1 MGTSNLY
8 NGPKGKSL
16 LPDGYIDPFA
26 EDDEVEGT
34 TDDAI
39 DNADSNDQ
47 DTKDDVGKQ
56 DNNFEQLESPQ
67 LNTIGSWTTAKKSY
81 NNLFKNSSSSNVH
94 RAAKNYVEALGG
106 YKRAAQ
112 QASKAKKVTS
122 TLIELFGGGSNQ
134 VKRKLTELGISF
146 DGRSTKEIFKEV
158 LERKLLLPPSIRDN
172 ALANTAVLETYSDL
186 LKSELFTPDSLDMFD
201 KGALEFL
208 ICTYLKHYIFDKMIQ
223 EVSRKEFTKSI
234 EEIKK
239 IENQV
244 YKYVSSC
251 VDNIVPKYIKD
262 INFWGN
268 IAKKVN
274 DIYKGCYKQ
283 LEEGLTNETSSS
295 KDK

>member
-16 LPDGYIDPFA
+16 LPDGYIDPFV
-26 EDDEVEGT
+26 EDGGDEEM

-39 DNADSNDQ
+39 DDADSNDQ
-47 DTKDDVGKQ
+47 DTKDDKGKQ
-56 DNNFEQLESPQ
+56 DNNTGQVQ
-67 LNTIGSWTTAKKSY
+67 TTQVNTVGSWTTAKKSY
-81 NNLFKNSSSSNVH
+81 NSLFKNGSSSNVH

-106 YKRAAQ
+106 YRRAAK

-134 VKRKLTELGISF
+134 VKRKLAELGISF
-146 DGRSTKEIFKEV
+146 EGRSTKEIFKEV

-208 ICTYLKHYIFDKMIQ
+208 ICTYLKHYIFD
-223 EVSRKEFTKSI
+223 
-234 EEIKK
+234 
-239 IENQV
+239 N
-244 YKYVSSC
+244 
-251 VDNIVPKYIKD
+251 P
-262 INFWGN
+262 
-268 IAKKVN
+268 
-274 DIYKGCYKQ
+274 
-283 LEEGLTNETSSS
+283 
-295 KDK
+295 